1 MKGKISELTTFTDNA
16 FLLLC
21 HNKEILSD
29 SRMSY
34 APVPIENNLAYTGT
48 NGLRNPVIG
57 VYIELWLTC
66 EAAVIVNDKGDRGLL
81 YHFSGSPL
89 SGSNSCQYIFPDGKI
104 ITKHNSD
111 FCKAWKCFRELNNKY
126 ESFKRK
132 DNVFSIKELVSR
144 FTI

>member
-1 MKGKISELTTFTDNA
+1 MRGEISKLKTFTDNA
-16 FLLLC
+16 FLLLR

-29 SRMSY
+29 SRMFY
-34 APVPIENNLAYTGT
+34 APVSVENDLAYIGT
-48 NGLRNPVIG
+48 NGLQNPVIG
-57 VYIELWLTC
+57 VYIEWWLTC
-66 EAAVIVNDKGDRGLL
+66 EAAVIVDGRGNRGLL
-81 YHFSGSPL
+81 FHFSGSPL

-111 FCKAWKCFRELNNKY
+111 FCKAWKCFRELNIKY

-132 DNVFSIKELVSR
+132 DNVFSIKELVGR